1 MVTRTKKIFV
11 GGLSAPSTLEDV
23 KNYFEQFGRV
33 SLAIFLIKITSNSVW
48 TTSYTFTKTYP
59 RYFSSR
65 LRMRCWCST
74 NKPTDTGTQCA
85 ACFGIYHDVIFITL
99 WYEISWFC
107 LCIPMS
113 IFCRGF
119 GFVTFE
125 SEDVV
130 DKVCEIHFHE
140 INNKMVSAIRIKLNI
155 WIENR
160 KESGNLK
167 MLVENTK
174 KRNKLESSGGVQEGP
189 TEGGDAP
196 SQLGKG
202 SGSSSRARWVP
213 RASPC

>member
-99 WYEISWFC
+99 WNISWCFVYVYLC
-107 LCIPMS
+107 LP
-113 IFCRGF
+113 FAG
-119 GFVTFE
+119 
-125 SEDVV
+125 
-130 DKVCEIHFHE
+130 
-140 INNKMVSAIRIKLNI
+140 VSASLRL
-155 WIENR
+155 
-160 KESGNLK
+160 
-167 MLVENTK
+167 
-174 KRNKLESSGGVQEGP
+174 
-189 TEGGDAP
+189 
-196 SQLGKG
+196 
-202 SGSSSRARWVP
+202 RARTWWTKFARYTSMKSTIKWSVP
-213 RASPC
+213 SE